1 MRKKLKMKKVLTE
14 QRLCELAG
22 LQKEVEKKSHRVWN
36 PKTKKYEYTTLEPG
50 VDIGPTGTVA
60 LGMDPVDVVGGATT
74 TKVPARKPPTPDPV
88 PWGRGGPA
96 PTADLP
102 APTADPEAE
111 PVTEPQLRHR
121 PSPETLAMMRWR
133 NPSPEAEPVEGEPG
147 MFWHKDSKG
156 KHQRAGYPGNWRKLP
171 IGVTRPSGY
180 RLSGDPED
188 TSLEA
193 EFVAGAM
200 KKRETAADMRARLA
214 GGSPPRTKET
224 DLRGIEHLGEIPS
237 EEAMAI
243 LARRRQKK
251 D

>member
-1 MRKKLKMKKVLTE
+1 MKKKILTE

-36 PKTKKYEYTTLEPG
+36 PEEEKYEYIPLKPG
-50 VDIGPTGTVA
+50 VDIGPTGTVD
-60 LGMDPVDVVGGATT
+60 LEMDPADIVGGATT

-102 APTADPEAE
+102 SPTADPEAE
-111 PVTEPQLRHR
+111 PVTKPQLRHR
-121 PSPETLAMMRWR
+121 PSAETLAMLRWR

-147 MFWHKDSKG
+147 MYWHKDSKG
-156 KHQRAGYPGNWRKLP
+156 NPIKLP
-171 IGVTRPSGY
+171 IGVTQPSDY
-180 RLSGDPED
+180 RLPEDPKD

-200 KKRETAADMRARLA
+200 KKRGAQ
-214 GGSPPRTKET
+214 PPGQGAKSVRKDI
-224 DLRGIEHLGEIPS
+224 DLSDLQPGALTP
-237 EEAMAI
+237 EEARVM
-243 LARRRQKK
+243 LARWNQKK